1 MCICIL
7 RHVFN
12 SLIGSPRIWRRDTT
26 ETIISSSSTT
36 IKLTWLTDDRDSYIY
51 YISNNRTIAIK
62 WTFQKLDTICNNYP
76 SLLTDVVIQEDF
88 QSSKM
93 QYTISVRWLYQ
104 RCLLIIYVLCKS
116 HKITFHLHDNEDIHT
131 SGNSRYIPDGVYPRC
146 LVFINFYYRMLP
158 LNRRFKTDLFS
169 QFIVLQH
176 M

>member
-1 MCICIL
+1 MKK
-7 RHVFN
+7 RYN
-12 SLIGSPRIWRRDTT
+12 T

-116 HKITFHLHDNEDIHT
+116 HKNTFHLHENEDIHT

-169 QFIVLQH
+169 HFIVLQH